1 MSNYNNNLFPN
12 YPNLN
17 ISYPTYQRPQVN
29 QYAFVNGIEG
39 AKSYQVAP
47 NQTMLLMD
55 SDNPIC
61 YMKTSNNMGQATL
74 RYFKLEELDE
84 SKTKELI
91 ETKPK
96 ETIIEYA
103 SKTDIDT
110 LNKKIEDLTKL
121 IKKQIKW
128 E

>member
-1 MSNYNNNLFPN
+1 MSNYNNFLTN
-12 YPNLN
+12 YNTPY
-17 ISYPTYQRPQVN
+17 SVYQRPQLN

-39 AKSYQVAP
+39 AKSFQVIP

-61 YMKTSNNMGQATL
+61 YMKQANNMGQSII
-74 RYFKLEELDE
+74 RYFKLEEIDE
-84 SKTKELI
+84 NKVKEII

-96 ETIIEYA
+96 DNIIEYA
-103 SKTDIDT
+103 SKSDIDT
-110 LNKKIEDLTKL
+110 LNKRVEDLTKL
-121 IKKQIKW
+121 IKKQLKG